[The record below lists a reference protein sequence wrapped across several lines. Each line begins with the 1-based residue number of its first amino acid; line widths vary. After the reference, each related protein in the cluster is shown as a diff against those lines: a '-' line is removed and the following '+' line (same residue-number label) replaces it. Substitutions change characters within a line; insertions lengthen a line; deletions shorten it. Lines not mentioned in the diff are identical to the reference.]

1 MRRWLT
7 PTERFT
13 PTAKTAIC
21 TPLGREARVRP
32 ASSSSWRSGPR
43 TRRFPSGRMAGFIRR
58 TMDTC
63 LSWDNSKERKS
74 AKNHGPE
81 RKLRVFF
88 FKSLT
93 QRDEAATKT
102 PHRRDRRGRRDTQG
116 KTKAGDGFSERCN
129 GGSDSDGGRRQLEQ
143 SVVKASMRNRA

>member
-1 MRRWLT
+1 M
-7 PTERFT
+7 ERST

-21 TPLGREARVRP
+21 TPLRREARVRL
-32 ASSSSWRSGPR
+32 ASSSNWRSAPH
-43 TRRFPSGRMAGFIRR
+43 TRRFPSARMAGFIRR
-58 TMDTC
+58 TTDTC
-63 LSWDNSKERKS
+63 LPSANSRRRER
-74 AKNHGPE
+74 ARRIRGPE